1 MQNIPLKPIDLTKK
15 LLPYENKWVALS
27 EDNREILGSG
37 NSLKEAQKE
46 AEKTNKKYLFLKVPP
61 FNISYVPSSQ

>member
-1 MQNIPLKPIDLTKK
+1 MKNDTQAIDLSKR

-27 EDNREILGSG
+27 MDQKKVLGSG